1 MEDKRR
7 DLRMLAAACA
17 AALLVV
23 AVLVLLFLSGRSGRK
38 RDEIVL
44 PESRPAQEQEDT
56 PREEESVLTVTA
68 DNVQTVLQSMTRL
81 SAFHQTFTVTRRSG
95 THTRT
100 AVVDLWASGG
110 RVRAEST
117 DSFET
122 RYLLTDGETIFIW
135 YEGETPTGF
144 SMQDGATYEDLT
156 GLPTYE
162 DIIRLPASAIREG
175 GFLADGQT
183 GLDLVYVRALTD
195 GAERQY
201 WVSTDSGLL
210 YRQATTVD
218 GTVVYEAEQTLLE
231 PLAGE
236 DAALA
241 DAFRLP
247 DGTDPFTS

>member
-1 MEDKRR
+1 
-7 DLRMLAAACA
+7 MLAAACA

-38 RDEIVL
+38 HDEIVL

-100 AVVDLWASGG
+100 AVVDVWASGG

-122 RYLLTDGETIFIW
+122 RYLLTDGETVCIW
-135 YEGETPTGF
+135 YEGETPTAF
-144 SMQDGATYEDLT
+144 SMQDGATYEDLA

-162 DIIRLPASAIREG
+162 DIIRLSSAAIREG
-175 GFLADGQT
+175 GFLADSQT
-183 GLDLVYVRALTD
+183 GLDPCLCPRADRRRRTAVL
-195 GAERQY
+195 GQHRFRP
-201 WVSTDSGLL
+201 L
-210 YRQATTVD
+210 YRQTTTVD

-247 DGTDPFTS
+247 DGTDPFTSAS

>member
-1 MEDKRR
+1 
-7 DLRMLAAACA
+7 MLAAACA

-38 RDEIVL
+38 HDEIVL

-100 AVVDLWASGG
+100 AVVDVWASGG

-122 RYLLTDGETIFIW
+122 RCLLTDGETVCIW
-135 YEGETPTGF
+135 YEGETPTAF
-144 SMQDGATYEDLT
+144 SMQDGATYEDLA

-162 DIIRLPASAIREG
+162 DIIRLSSAAIREG
-175 GFLADGQT
+175 GFLADSQT

-210 YRQATTVD
+210 YRQTTTVD

-247 DGTDPFTS
+247 DGTDPFTSAS

>member
-1 MEDKRR
+1 
-7 DLRMLAAACA
+7 
-17 AALLVV
+17 
-23 AVLVLLFLSGRSGRK
+23 
-38 RDEIVL
+38 
-44 PESRPAQEQEDT
+44 
-56 PREEESVLTVTA
+56 
-68 DNVQTVLQSMTRL
+68 MTRL

-100 AVVDLWASGG
+100 AVVDVWASGG

-122 RYLLTDGETIFIW
+122 RYLLTDGETVCVW
-135 YEGETPTGF
+135 YEGETPTAF
-144 SMQDGATYEDLT
+144 SMQDGATYEDLA

-162 DIIRLPASAIREG
+162 DIIRLPSAAIREG
-175 GFLADGQT
+175 GFLADSQT

-210 YRQATTVD
+210 YRQTTTVD

-247 DGTDPFTS
+247 DGTDPFTSAS

>member
-1 MEDKRR
+1 
-7 DLRMLAAACA
+7 MLAAACA

-38 RDEIVL
+38 HDEIVL

-135 YEGETPTGF
+135 YEGETPPGF
-144 SMQDGATYEDLT
+144 SMQDV
-156 GLPTYE
+156 
-162 DIIRLPASAIREG
+162 IRLPASAIREG

-210 YRQATTVD
+210 YRQTTTVD

-247 DGTDPFTS
+247 DGTDPFTSAS

>member
-1 MEDKRR
+1 
-7 DLRMLAAACA
+7 MLAAACA

-23 AVLVLLFLSGRSGRK
+23 AVLVLLFLSGQSGRK
-38 RDEIVL
+38 HDEIVL
-44 PESRPAQEQEDT
+44 PESRPAQEPAEP
-56 PREEESVLTVTA
+56 PREDEAVLTVTA

-110 RVRAEST
+110 RIRAEST

-122 RYLLTDGETIFIW
+122 RCLLTDGETVFIW
-135 YEGETPTGF
+135 YDGETPTAF
-144 SMQDGATYEDLT
+144 SMQDGATYEDLA

-162 DIIRLPASAIREG
+162 DIIRLPGEAIREG

-183 GLDLVYVRALTD
+183 GQDLIYVRALTED
-195 GAERQY
+195 AERQY
-201 WVSTDSGLL
+201 WVSTGSGLL
-210 YRQATTVD
+210 YRQTTTVQ

-231 PLAGE
+231 ALAGE

-241 DAFRLP
+241 DAFCLP
-247 DGTDPFTS
+247 DGTDPFAP